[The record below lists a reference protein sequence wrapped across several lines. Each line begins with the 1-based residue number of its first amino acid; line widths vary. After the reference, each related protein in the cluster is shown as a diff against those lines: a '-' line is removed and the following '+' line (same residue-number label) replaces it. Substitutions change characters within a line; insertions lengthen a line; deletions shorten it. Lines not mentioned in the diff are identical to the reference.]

1 MPDNKKTRGPLDR
14 NRINLNE
21 DYEVRYWTEKFGVTE
36 EELKA
41 AVKRAGNNPAAVEQE
56 LKKKKTA

>member
-1 MPDNKKTRGPLDR
+1 MPDDRSKRGPQDR

-21 DYEVRYWTEKFGVTE
+21 DYEVRYWAEKFGVSE

-41 AVKRAGNNPAAVEQE
+41 AVKRAGNNPVAVEQD
-56 LKKKKTA
+56 LKKKTA